1 MAVKMLHTCI
11 RVKDLDASI
20 KFYKDVLGLKVTKE
34 YDHSENGFKLVYL
47 SDKTGS
53 YELELT
59 YNIGTLSYEIGNG
72 FSHVAIGVDDLE
84 SSHKEHESLG
94 FEVTNL
100 KGLPGNKPNYYFI
113 KDPDGYMVEV
123 IRNK

>member
-20 KFYKDVLGLKVTKE
+20 KFYQDALGLVVTKE
-34 YDHSENGFKLVYL
+34 YDHSDHGFKLVYL
-47 SDKTGS
+47 SDETGY

-59 YNIGTLSYEIGNG
+59 YNIGSEGYELGNG

-84 SSHKEHESLG
+84 ASHANHESMG
-94 FEVTNL
+94 FEVTAM
-100 KGLPGNKPNYYFI
+100 KGLPGTKPNYYFV